1 MFIFAWIPTASAGET
16 DPAVVA
22 TAEAIKEGASRLS
35 AAKAAAYAEE
45 TMTKEELMVKA
56 ASLEQELERYKTAA
70 KELQIAENTPISV
83 KYLGQENRL
92 NGNQEVTEYLYVLHG
107 DKRHAAL
114 AIKTAT
120 AETELGF
127 VNLRLSR
134 IAGGEFPCHTKDSRC
149 KSAMVKWQLENAQ
162 AQESYKG
169 TLREIRMFV
178 P

>member
-1 MFIFAWIPTASAGET
+1 MSIFAWIPTAFAGET
-16 DPAVVA
+16 DPAVA

-45 TMTKEELMVKA
+45 TETKESLMAKA

-70 KELQIAENTPISV
+70 KELQAENTPISV

-92 NGNQEVTEYLYVLHG
+92 NGNQEVTEYIYVLSG

-134 IAGGEFPCHTKDSRC
+134 IVGGEFPCHTKDSRC
-149 KSAMVKWQLENAQ
+149 KSAMAKWQLENSQ

-169 TLREIRMFV
+169 ALREIRMFV